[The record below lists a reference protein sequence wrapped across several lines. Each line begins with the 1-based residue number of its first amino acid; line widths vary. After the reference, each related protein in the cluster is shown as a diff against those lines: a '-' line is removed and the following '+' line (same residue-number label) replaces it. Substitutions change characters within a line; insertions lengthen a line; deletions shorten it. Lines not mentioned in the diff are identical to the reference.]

1 MGTNKKNIYSS
12 IVTHQVSEKLGI
24 PLGTMKERNK
34 VDEFFFK
41 KKKGVK
47 VEMKPMF
54 KNKPS

>member
-34 VDEFFFK
+34 VDEFFL